1 MVFRYSLRLAFI
13 TCLGLSLIAGT
24 IIWFRLAG
32 TLSLDFDPAY
42 AATQRTNSHLFPPG
56 ISSLDSELS
65 IVRAKYRVPA
75 LACAVIRGDQIV
87 AMGAVG
93 VKIAGKPDPIDISSR
108 FHIGSCTK
116 SMTATLIGVLVDQ
129 GLLKWEA
136 KLSDI
141 FSELSGKMRTAYRSV
156 TIDQLLH
163 HRSGLPDDRDNTGL
177 YNRLLQL
184 DGTLRQ
190 QRMELVSIGLQ
201 MSPAAAAGSSTVYS
215 NMGYSI
221 LGAVVERVTGN
232 SWENMMSQCI
242 FEPLEMK
249 SAGFGSPGSGQN
261 PNQPWGHR
269 IIRFPLA
276 RLIADSETHVPAA
289 AAASGNVSL
298 SLEDWAKFAVLH
310 LDAARGHC
318 RILKCETFQHLHSF
332 SNDLQMASG
341 WGVNRYDWAGTV
353 LEHAGSEGSWYATI
367 GIAPEK
373 NFAILTASNEGDPA
387 GGKACGDAALIV
399 ARHWLETH

>member
-1 MVFRYSLRLAFI
+1 MTLRHPIRWVLLS
-13 TCLGLSLIAGT
+13 CLGLSLIAGT
-24 IIWFRLAG
+24 IIWYRLAG

-42 AATQRTNSHLFPPG
+42 AATRRTKAHPFPPG
-56 ISSLDSELS
+56 VSSLDSELS
-65 IVRAKYRVPA
+65 IVRAKYHVPA
-75 LACAVIRGDQIV
+75 LACAVIRGDRIV

-93 VKIAGKPDPIDISSR
+93 VRVAGRSDPIELSDR

-116 SMTATLIGVLVDQ
+116 SMTATLIGILVDR
-129 GLLKWEA
+129 GLLNWEA

-141 FSELSGKMRTAYRSV
+141 FPELSGKMRPEYCSV

-163 HRSGLPDDRDNTGL
+163 HRSGLPDDREDIRL
-177 YNRLLQL
+177 YDRLLHL
-184 DGTLRQ
+184 NGTLRQ

-201 MSPAAAAGSSTVYS
+201 LPPAAAPGSSTVYS

-221 LGAVVERVTGN
+221 LGAVVERVTGH
-232 SWENMMSQCI
+232 SWEDRMRQCI
-242 FEPLEMK
+242 FDPLQMK

-269 IIRFPLA
+269 VIRFPLA
-276 RLIADSETHVPAA
+276 RLRTDSETHVPLAA
-289 AAASGNVSL
+289 AAAGNVSL
-298 SLEDWAKFAVLH
+298 SLEDWARFAVLH

-318 RILKCETFQHLHSF
+318 RILRCEAFQHLHSF
-332 SNDLQMASG
+332 STELQMASG

-387 GGKACGDAALIV
+387 GGKACGDAALVV